1 MTGQLRCADVESRFV
16 DVVDGRL
23 DPADSVRFHSHIEGC
38 AACRERAALWGAL
51 APRLRAA
58 EPPGPDAMATRR
70 MQVEIERRLAGAVA
84 ATPARHWRPW
94 WAPAFG
100 LVAAA
105 VVVAVWIRVA
115 GPARAPLVG
124 YAAFRTLSGDVRIG
138 DQPSQAAARV
148 PVGAPIALSA
158 GAVVE
163 LALDGGAA
171 LRVEGPARLTLDGS
185 AHDVAV
191 RLGDGKLG
199 AQVAHRQPGETF
211 AVITRDMRVEVRG
224 TAFSVAATDAGS
236 RVAVSEGQV
245 AVLLPDGRT
254 NLVSAGSAFDSS
266 DADDDDEATAPA
278 PAPAATDGDRS
289 PGCADVARSCQT
301 TARAVRASMR
311 AGESERALRLLADA
325 RRARSGDASCGSS
338 AGACDDELR
347 YLHAEALN
355 QAGRFDEAVASYRA
369 LDRKGAPAA
378 MRQNALYAAAQIER
392 RQGHLTSAAA
402 DFERAAA
409 AHGAL
414 HEEALVGAMESA
426 RAAGD
431 APRARALA
439 ARYLEEFPRGL
450 GAPAARKLVGDGPR

>member
-1 MTGQLRCADVESRFV
+1 VTRLRCADVEARFA

-23 DPADSVRFHSHIEGC
+23 DPADSVRFHAHIEGC
-38 AACRERAALWGAL
+38 AACRERAALWRGL
-51 APRLRAA
+51 IPRLRDA

-84 ATPARHWRPW
+84 AAPARRWRLW
-94 WAPAFG
+94 WAPTFG
-100 LVAAA
+100 LAAAA
-105 VVVAVWIRVA
+105 VVAIWIGA
-115 GPARAPLVG
+115 GAPPRAPIVG
-124 YAAFRTLSGDVRIG
+124 YAAFRTLSGDVRVG
-138 DQPSQAAARV
+138 DQPSHVAARV
-148 PVGAPIALSA
+148 PAGAPIALSA

-171 LRVEGPARLTLDGS
+171 LRVEGPARLMLDGT
-185 AHDVAV
+185 ARDVAV

-199 AQVAHRQPGETF
+199 AKVTHRQPGETF
-211 AVITRDMRVEVRG
+211 AVITRDLRVDVRG
-224 TAFSVAATDAGS
+224 TAFSVVAASAGS
-236 RVAVSEGQV
+236 RVDVSEGQV
-245 AVLLPDGRT
+245 AVVLPDGRT
-254 NLVSAGSAFDSS
+254 NLVSAGGAFDSS
-266 DADDDDEATAPA
+266 AAAEDEEAATGPA
-278 PAPAATDGDRS
+278 PAPSDSDRG
-289 PGCADVARSCQT
+289 PGCAEVARSCLA

-311 AGESERALRLLADA
+311 AGESERALRMLADA
-325 RRARSGDASCGSS
+325 RRARSGDASCGGS
-338 AGACDDELR
+338 ACDDELR

-369 LDRKGAPAA
+369 LDRRAAPAA

-392 RQGHLTSAAA
+392 RQGHLAAAAA

-439 ARYLEEFPRGL
+439 ARYLEQFPRGL
-450 GAPAARKLVGDGPR
+450 GAPAARKLVGDGPPR